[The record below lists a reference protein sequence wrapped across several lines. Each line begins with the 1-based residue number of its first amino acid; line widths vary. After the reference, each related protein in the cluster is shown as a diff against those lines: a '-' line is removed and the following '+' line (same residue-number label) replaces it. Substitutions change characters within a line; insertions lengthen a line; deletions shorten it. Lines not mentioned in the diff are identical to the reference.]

1 MMGQT
6 CIQRQAVE
14 VGAIRKP
21 RQVVSLDDICQLQA
35 QYTESCKWPESSS
48 ISGLGR
54 QETLGVNQRK
64 QASGKRDGAVGVRT
78 DQLML
83 LASETDPNMAYE
95 SKNYG
100 IAKYLHR
107 TS

>member
-1 MMGQT
+1 M
-6 CIQRQAVE
+6 E

-21 RQVVSLDDICQLQA
+21 RQVGSLDDICQLQA
-35 QYTESCKWPESSS
+35 QYTEPCEGPESSS
-48 ISGLGR
+48 ISELGR
-54 QETLGVNQRK
+54 RETLGVNQRK

-83 LASETDPNMAYE
+83 PASETDPNMAYE

>member
-1 MMGQT
+1 MT
-6 CIQRQAVE
+6 S
-14 VGAIRKP
+14 
-21 RQVVSLDDICQLQA
+21 VSCRHNTLNYVKGKSRLVFQDWED
-35 QYTESCKWPESSS
+35 
-48 ISGLGR
+48 GR
-54 QETLGVNQRK
+54 HWEPPKGNK
-64 QASGKRDGAVGVRT
+64 KSGKRDGAVGVRT